1 MMQRIRFRSLEEAE
15 AGERALERL
24 VTVTV
29 LPGGHLAV
37 PDSQLDTAR
46 RALSAAG
53 IDFRDEPVEEFL
65 GGRVPDEER
74 DEGQP
79 FPSGEW

>member
-1 MMQRIRFRSLEEAE
+1 MQRIRFRSLEEAE
-15 AGERALERL
+15 QGERVLERVVS
-24 VTVTV
+24 VTA

-37 PDSQLDTAR
+37 PEFQLETAR
-46 RALSAAG
+46 QALTAAR

-65 GGRVPDEER
+65 GGRVLDEER

-79 FPSGEW
+79 GYEL